1 MYLNIIIQYS
11 ICRRQKDYQKLVDS
25 QLFIRER
32 LTTLG
37 PDLSACMFLITRGC
51 KIRLKG
57 YTNWFEQT
65 INGYQVEYPEELPIS
80 YEPGYYVE
88 AIDMSDSKIV
98 YEGLTNIRNLVY
110 LKYLNISYCMEVD
123 VWCMDR
129 ITGEFTDSLEYLD
142 LSGCRVSNQCLQN
155 YTEFYGNLTYQNFFE
170 I

>member
-1 MYLNIIIQYS
+1 
-11 ICRRQKDYQKLVDS
+11 
-25 QLFIRER
+25 
-32 LTTLG
+32 
-37 PDLSACMFLITRGC
+37 MFLITRGC

-142 LSGCRVSNQCLQN
+142 LSGCRVSNQCLHN
-155 YTEFYGNLTYQNFFE
+155 YTEFYGNLTYQIFFE